1 MLQSATST
9 FTRTLT
15 VAQGVFAPGHL
26 GELTKY
32 LPFELVDDV
41 LAETGAVQR
50 RLRVLPSRVGVY
62 FLLALGLFPHLGYAK
77 VWDKLV
83 TGLAGLPVAV
93 PSEKALRDLRRRLG
107 PVPLKTLFDVVAGPL
122 AQPRTPGARYRRW
135 RTVAFDGCSSIKVPD
150 AERNRGW
157 FGRARVRLGWAG
169 YPTLRLMALVE
180 TGSRGLLGAAF
191 GPTSHGE
198 AHYARQLMH
207 LLGPQSLVLADRGFD
222 NGKLLAEFAGTGA
235 QFLVRL
241 TSKRRLPTTHRLP
254 DGSYLSRIRS
264 VQVRIIEADVTATCT
279 DGTRLHD
286 GYRLV
291 TTLLDPDQDPVDTLV
306 RLYHERWEIESAYY
320 ALRHTLMQGRVLRS
334 ADPRGV
340 EQELWAQLTLYQL
353 LRTAMV
359 DAVESLPGTDLDR
372 ASFTIALE
380 AARDQVVAAHG
391 VLDEDAGLVGR
402 IGQAVLAHLLPA
414 RRPRISSRKVKS
426 PIPRYA
432 RTDDRLPL
440 NSTKIASITISVHA
454 AQPST
459 PAFVSRRHPFSP
471 TASHPR
477 APQSLPLIDRT
488 IVFLNSHPGRYW
500 NATDLAHAL
509 AVNNINSFRVL
520 LSRWAGQGHIAK
532 TGRGTYTLNEDLAVL
547 PPPPMPPHVDP
558 ALSRFEGTLAVLQ
571 SAPEHS
577 WTAREIAPAL
587 GITNPNVFVT
597 QLSRWAR
604 TGRITKTRRGAYTL
618 LPDAPK
624 PLAESGL
631 TCEGKP

>member
-150 AERNRGW
+150 
-157 FGRARVRLGWAG
+157 
-169 YPTLRLMALVE
+169 
-180 TGSRGLLGAAF
+180 F

-291 TTLLDPDQDPVDTLV
+291 PTLLDPDQDPVDTLV

-380 AARDQVVAAHG
+380 AARDQVVAAHS

-432 RTDDRLPL
+432 RTDDRRPL

-509 AVNNINSFRVL
+509 AVNNINSLRVL

-547 PPPPMPPHVDP
+547 PPPPTPPHVDP

-577 WTAREIAPAL
+577 WTAREIAPTL